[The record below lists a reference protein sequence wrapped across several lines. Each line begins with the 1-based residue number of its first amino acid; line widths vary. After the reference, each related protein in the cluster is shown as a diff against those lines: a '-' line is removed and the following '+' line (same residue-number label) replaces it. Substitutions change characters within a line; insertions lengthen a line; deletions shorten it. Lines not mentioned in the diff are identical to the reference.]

1 MAFMRKKK
9 INGGETE
16 VSGQAEETPADAGEG
31 KPAAHK
37 VLAKSDF

>member
-1 MAFMRKKK
+1 MSKKK
-9 INGGETE
+9 KDGGEAE

-31 KPAAHK
+31 KRAAHK